1 LIIFSNQE
9 FAAKINVFPFV
20 HNKNHYAK
28 TLDTKPILLIIKDI
42 ICSCLI
48 ENILPKIKI
57 FNQSK
62 FSMSLLFYFYI
73 KKIN

>member
-20 HNKNHYAK
+20 HKMHAKRNNKNHYAR

-42 ICSCLI
+42 IFSCLI
-48 ENILPKIKI
+48 ENILLEIKI

-62 FSMSLLFYFYI
+62 FFQPC
-73 KKIN
+73 